1 MLQLI
6 YLQCI
11 IKVRGAPI
19 DGCPGEKLNELF
31 EKPPFSSAKSIG
43 GFSMRNNKAP
53 TKISRRGFV
62 LPTGNNRYACHTAHP
77 LSDKVYHK

>member
-1 MLQLI
+1 M
-6 YLQCI
+6 
-11 IKVRGAPI
+11 RGAPI

-62 LPTGNNRYACHTAHP
+62 LPTGNNRYACHTEHP